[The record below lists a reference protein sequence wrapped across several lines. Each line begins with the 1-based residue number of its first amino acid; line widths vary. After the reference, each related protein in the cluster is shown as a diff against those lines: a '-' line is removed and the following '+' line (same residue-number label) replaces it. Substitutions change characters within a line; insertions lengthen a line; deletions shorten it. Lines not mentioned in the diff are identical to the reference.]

1 MTLGGQVVSNRLHMS
16 ALLLQQEEM
25 VLFTVDYC
33 LHMSVWCTLGCS
45 LNRWKTKGMEKNIF
59 TAHHSYWITLLL
71 CSKFKER
78 EDQRRVKWWP
88 LAVETTK
95 DVKDKVSQK
104 SLLIFLHIFVTFSQ
118 VCALF
123 TLCFQADHRIHVLIS
138 LVSIDMF
145 SIHKSA
151 SETTNGFSLWELSD
165 LTTRVLFPLSL
176 AWLSSPVPCFP

>member
-1 MTLGGQVVSNRLHMS
+1 MCS
-16 ALLLQQEEM
+16 ALWAA
-25 VLFTVDYC
+25 
-33 LHMSVWCTLGCS
+33 VWTGERLKV
-45 LNRWKTKGMEKNIF
+45 WKKNIF

-78 EDQRRVKWWP
+78 EDQREVKWWP
-88 LAVETTK
+88 LAVETIK

-104 SLLIFLHIFVTFSQ
+104 SLLLIFLPFFFLHIFVTFSQ

-123 TLCFQADHRIHVLIS
+123 TLCFQADHRIHVLIL

-145 SIHKSA
+145 SIHKSG
-151 SETTNGFSLWELSD
+151 SETTNGFSLWELID